1 MRFTTNLTWDS
12 PALAAATSTTTSTTT
27 PVALQPQQ
35 QRAPT
40 RGTIFADLDLNV
52 WCEVIPPFNLLPR
65 EGVLEPT
72 VNAVLGTLVNGLLPV
87 FVRKLGA
94 DYERWA
100 QDEGYR
106 ARRAALSSSSSP
118 SSSAGEMSSAGSPS
132 NGNTVVLTGGR

>member
-1 MRFTTNLTWDS
+1 MRFTTILTWDS
-12 PALAAATSTTTSTTT
+12 PASSSTSTTAI

-40 RGTIFADLDLNV
+40 RGTIFADLDLHV

-65 EGVLEPT
+65 QGVLEPT
-72 VNAVLGTLVNGLLPV
+72 ANTVLGTLVNGLLPV

-100 QDEGYR
+100 MDDGYR
-106 ARRAALSSSSSP
+106 DRRAALSS
-118 SSSAGEMSSAGSPS
+118 AGMVEETPAG
-132 NGNTVVLTGGR
+132 VR